1 MQSLL
6 NAGREWLA
14 WICSELYLMLINTLL
29 SSLTRCFAGSELNV
43 LRLLIKTRWQLWEVN
58 YNLESRLDAC
68 IVVTGGAQNRKQPPR
83 KTSEILGRDISELF
97 CQSAVL
103 QFAQTQPVLWLFG
116 SLAISLHRSSEKQ
129 LPPVSVQG
137 ALPSLPLLLEE
148 KVRVYWD
155 QSLPRLLSQH
165 DLESTAMLVT
175 PLGCV

>member
-1 MQSLL
+1 
-6 NAGREWLA
+6 
-14 WICSELYLMLINTLL
+14 MLINTLL

-97 CQSAVL
+97 CVKVMFCNL
-103 QFAQTQPVLWLFG
+103 LRLNLFFD
-116 SLAISLHRSSEKQ
+116 SSRRNSFLLCRCRE
-129 LPPVSVQG
+129 LPR
-137 ALPSLPLLLEE
+137 LDLFLLEE
-148 KVRVYWD
+148 KVRAYWD

-165 DLESTAMLVT
+165 DLESTAVLVT